1 MIDSHI
7 HFGDDSPEVLAFLD
21 EHDLKLLNI
30 CVVLDSSRDWRA
42 QANLYGDL
50 ANRHPNRFAWCT
62 SFDLPQPTDNQTD
75 QADYVDRVCAELAED
90 FANGAIACKIWK
102 NIGMEQRKADGSFML
117 PDDPLLDP
125 ILDFVAKRDR
135 TLLCHIAEPLECWMP
150 LNPDGVHYGYYS
162 RNPEWHM
169 YGKTDF
175 PSHTMLM
182 AARDHMVEKHPKLRV
197 VGAHFGSH
205 EYSMAEVAKRLDRY
219 PNYAVDISAR
229 LGDIARQDTE
239 VVRDF
244 LIQYADRVFFGT
256 DFVLSQPLSMMQS
269 ETRQNVLNDWRDNY
283 RTHWQYFERSDVLM
297 IRNRSTKGLGLPDET
312 LHKFYG
318 DAVRHWYSGL

>member
-30 CVVLDSSRDWRA
+30 CVVVGDAHDWRE

-50 ANRHPNRFAWCT
+50 AKRYPNRFAWCT
-62 SFDLPQPTDNQTD
+62 SFDLPKPTDDQTE
-75 QADYVDRVCAELAED
+75 YVDRVCAQLADD
-90 FANGAIACKIWK
+90 FAAGAIACKIWK
-102 NIGMEQRKADGSFML
+102 NIGMEQRKADGRFLM
-117 PDDPLLDP
+117 PDDPILDP
-125 ILDFVAKRDR
+125 ILDFVAKADR
-135 TLLCHIAEPLECWMP
+135 TLLGHIAEPLECWQP

-169 YGKTDF
+169 YGKAEF
-175 PSHTMLM
+175 PSHTALM
-182 AARDHMVEKHPKLRV
+182 DARDHMVEKHPNLRV

-205 EYSMAEVAKRLDRY
+205 EYSMVEVAKRLDRY

-244 LIQYADRVFFGT
+244 LIRYADRVFFGT
-256 DFVLSQPLSMMQS
+256 DFVLGQPLSTMPPA
-269 ETRQNVLNDWRDNY
+269 TRQTVLNDWRDNY
-283 RTHWQYFERSDVLM
+283 RTHWQYFERADVLT
-297 IRNRSTKGLGLPDET
+297 IRNRPTKGLGLPDET
-312 LHKFYG
+312 LRKFYG
-318 DAVRHWYSGL
+318 DSVRHWYPGL